1 MMGGTGRTG
10 QGFFSGT
17 LLLVGWL
24 VFGLLGGPVAF
35 AAEPRAGDLPTGL
48 RFGTVWRIHGEVSA
62 TAASGGGERK
72 LREGDIVF
80 VGENLRAAATAEAV
94 LKTADA
100 GVIAL
105 RPGGEFVAE
114 RFAADGK
121 PTDHLTV
128 RLITG
133 SLRIITGWIGHL
145 SPANHKVVT
154 PTASIGIRGTDHEP
168 YVLSGEM
175 AAATGNKA
183 GTYDKVNRGGTTLAV
198 GDNKVDI
205 APGQVGFVRDAP
217 AAPAA
222 GETRAKTRLLM
233 TILLPVLLDKVPNI
247 YVPGRFDAELDL
259 YAKTADQ
266 ESQRE
271 LEKMQPG
278 PAAAAPPVVCDTN
291 KLAKTWLRQL
301 DNAAQRRDAA
311 AIIAK
316 FAPDVAV
323 RANVRGND
331 GKMATLDLDRNEL
344 AASTIAAIKGLSG
357 YKQRRISIEATPVEA
372 NDCSRLKIKSVVI
385 EQGKQSGK
393 PYRFESL
400 EEYVLERREGKWL
413 AIRAATTQ
421 R

>member
-1 MMGGTGRTG
+1 MTSGTERTK

-17 LLLVGWL
+17 LLLAWL
-24 VFGLLGGPVAF
+24 ILGLLGGPLAF

-48 RFGTVWRIHGEVSA
+48 RFATVWRIHGEVSA
-62 TAASGGGERK
+62 IAASGGSERK

-80 VGENLRAAATAEAV
+80 VGERLRAAATAEAV
-94 LKTADA
+94 LKTTDA

-114 RFAADGK
+114 HFAADGK
-121 PTDHLTV
+121 ASDSVTV

-133 SLRIITGWIGHL
+133 SLRVITGWIGRL
-145 SPANHKVVT
+145 NRAGHKVVT
-154 PTASIGIRGTDHEP
+154 PTATIGIRGTDHEP

-175 AAATGNKA
+175 AAATGNKP

-217 AAPAA
+217 TAPAA

-247 YVPGRFDAELDL
+247 YVAGRFDAELDRF
-259 YAKTADQ
+259 AKTADK

-271 LEKMQPG
+271 LEKLNKG
-278 PAAAAPPVVCDTN
+278 PAAATPPVACNATR
-291 KLAKTWLRQL
+291 LARTWLRQL
-301 DNAAQRRDAA
+301 DHAAQRRDAA

-323 RANVRGND
+323 RATVRGND
-331 GKMATLDLDRNEL
+331 GKLSTLDLDRKEL
-344 AASTIAAIKGLSG
+344 AESTIAAIKGLSD
-357 YKQRRISIEATPVEA
+357 YKQRRISIEATPA
-372 NDCSRLKIKSVVI
+372 DASDCSRLKVKSVVI

-400 EEYVLERREGKWL
+400 EEYELEQREGKWL
-413 AIRAATTQ
+413 AIQAETTQ

>member
-1 MMGGTGRTG
+1 MIFGTRHTGRI
-10 QGFFSGT
+10 FFSRA
-17 LLLVGWL
+17 LLLMSWL
-24 VFGLLGGPVAF
+24 VFGLFGGTAAF
-35 AAEPRAGDLPTGL
+35 AAEPRAGDLPSGL

-62 TAASGGGERK
+62 TPTGGGGERK

-80 VGENLRAAATAEAV
+80 VGERLRAAATAEAV

-105 RPGGEFVAE
+105 RPGVEFVAE
-114 RFAADGK
+114 RLAADGK
-121 PTDHLTV
+121 ATDNMTV

-133 SLRIITGWIGHL
+133 SLRLITGWIGQL
-145 SPANHKVVT
+145 NPARHQVVT

-175 AAATGNKA
+175 AAATGHKP

-217 AAPAA
+217 AAP
-222 GETRAKTRLLM
+222 GPNGAKTRLLM
-233 TILLPVLLDKVPNI
+233 TILLPVLLDKVPDF

-259 YAKTADQ
+259 YAKSADQ

-271 LEKMQPG
+271 LEKMQQG
-278 PAAAAPPVVCDTN
+278 SAAVAPVVCDAN
-291 KLAKTWLRQL
+291 KLARTWLRQL
-301 DNAAQRRDAA
+301 DNAAQRRDAT

-316 FAPDVAV
+316 FAPEVAV

-331 GKMATLDLDRNEL
+331 GKMSTLDLNRKEL
-344 AASTIAAIKGLSG
+344 AESTVAAIKGLSG
-357 YKQRRISIEATPVEA
+357 HKQRRISIEATPIEA
-372 NDCSRLKIKSVVI
+372 KDCTRLKIKSVVI

-393 PYRFESL
+393 AYRFESL
-400 EEYVLERREGKWL
+400 EEYVLEQREGKWL
-413 AIRAATTQ
+413 AIQAETTQ

>member
-1 MMGGTGRTG
+1 MMGRTK

-17 LLLVGWL
+17 LLAGWL
-24 VFGLLGGPVAF
+24 VLGFLGGPVAV

-62 TAASGGGERK
+62 KPASGVGERK

-80 VGENLRAAATAEAV
+80 VGEHLRAAATAEAV

-114 RFAADGK
+114 RFAAEGK
-121 PTDHLTV
+121 ATDSMTV
-128 RLITG
+128 RIITG
-133 SLRIITGWIGHL
+133 SLRIITGWIGRL
-145 SPANHKVVT
+145 SRANHQVVT
-154 PTASIGIRGTDHEP
+154 PTATIGIRGTDHEP

-175 AAATGNKA
+175 AAATGNRA

-217 AAPAA
+217 AAD
-222 GETRAKTRLLM
+222 ESRTKTRLLM

-247 YVPGRFDAELDL
+247 YVPGRFDAELDRF
-259 YAKTADQ
+259 AKTADK

-271 LEKMQPG
+271 LEKMRKGPG
-278 PAAAAPPVVCDTN
+278 AAAALACNPT
-291 KLAKTWLRQL
+291 KLARTWLRQL
-301 DNAAQRRDAA
+301 DNAAQRRDAP

-316 FAPDVAV
+316 FAPEVTV
-323 RANVRGND
+323 RANVRSND
-331 GKMATLDLDRNEL
+331 DKMTTLDLDRNEL
-344 AASTIAAIKGLSG
+344 AASTIAAIKTLSE
-357 YKQRRISIEATPVEA
+357 YKQRRISIEAAPVDA
-372 NDCSRLKIKSVVI
+372 NDCSRLQIKSVVI

-400 EEYVLERREGKWL
+400 EEYVLEQREGKWL
-413 AIRAATTQ
+413 AIQAETTQ